1 MAYRNPRTSFANP
14 WYSWTLRDCR
24 ASRHNRVKWVLF
36 SPKRR
41 VGRSNRLAGASSGG
55 KPSEIPKVFRFF
67 HNLLEFEGGRF
78 ILHFK
83 GGRFIL
89 SDLLIVIAVPLK
101 SNCILSAPKILLID
115 QQDLLI
121 FSQKSGPFANWAKQ
135 RLRILLM
142 KNSDGPEF
150 ECFGVCTKPT

>member
-1 MAYRNPRTSFANP
+1 MVHSSVSDRKNSYA
-14 WYSWTLRDCR
+14 
-24 ASRHNRVKWVLF
+24 RVAQGIEH
-36 SPKRR
+36 SPPKRR

-89 SDLLIVIAVPLK
+89 SDLPIVVAVPLK
-101 SNCILSAPKILLID
+101 SNFILSAPKILLID
-115 QQDLLI
+115 
-121 FSQKSGPFANWAKQ
+121 
-135 RLRILLM
+135 
-142 KNSDGPEF
+142 
-150 ECFGVCTKPT
+150 